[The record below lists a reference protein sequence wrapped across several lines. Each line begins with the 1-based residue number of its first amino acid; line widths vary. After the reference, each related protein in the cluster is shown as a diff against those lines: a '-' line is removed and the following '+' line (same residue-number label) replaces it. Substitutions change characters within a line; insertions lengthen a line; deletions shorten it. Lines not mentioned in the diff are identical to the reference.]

1 MGKLI
6 AQLFKFSFF
15 LLFGC
20 GTNFVLDSY
29 QTSEKTHQLIE
40 NKYFLTEKEYLYRA
54 KIDVYGNHLSGL
66 LVLKKT
72 DEKEYRIVLTTDFGN
87 TLFSFLYIDNQLKV
101 NYIQED
107 LNKKIIINTLSNSF
121 SKLLKNDFLI
131 EKKYISPNQTIL
143 EINDGKDKIYL
154 YENNE
159 KQIVKQINTKRN
171 KKYTTFT
178 FENKNDILQKI
189 QIQYHTLKININLN
203 IL

>member
-6 AQLFKFSFF
+6 AQLFKFSIF

-20 GTNFVLDSY
+20 GTNFVVDSY

-40 NKYFLTEKEYLYRA
+40 NKYFLT
-54 KIDVYGNHLSGL
+54 
-66 LVLKKT
+66 
-72 DEKEYRIVLTTDFGN
+72 EKEYRIVLTTDFGN

-154 YENNE
+154 YENDE

-178 FENKNDILQKI
+178 FENRNDILQKI